1 MSRYERQIRFAPFG
15 KHGQTALSH
24 AQILIMGAGALGSHV
39 AAQLA
44 RMGARNLYIVDMDI
58 IETSNLH
65 RQSLYTEEDADNM
78 LPKVEAIKQHIQHI
92 NSEVNVTTFYQ
103 EVESSTIEALLTSV
117 QPDIVIDGMDHFKI
131 RYLINE
137 VCHKYQI
144 PWVYGAAV
152 GSKGTVYGIDFK
164 GPCLKC
170 LLQYI
175 PETGESCAINGVL
188 PPIISQVASYEVMEA
203 VRYLIGVGF
212 SKQLITLDVFNVSYK
227 AMNVDVLQ
235 DDNCQVCVQGY
246 YEILETKQQTHIE
259 NLCGK
264 TYLFRFQTHAFDY
277 AHHFSGH
284 IIKETPFAKLIHYQ
298 NYRMTLFQDGR
309 MNVYGVTNNEEA
321 QQLYHQ
327 FLKALK

>member
-1 MSRYERQIRFAPFG
+1 
-15 KHGQTALSH
+15 
-24 AQILIMGAGALGSHV
+24 
-39 AAQLA
+39 
-44 RMGARNLYIVDMDI
+44 MDI

-246 YEILETKQQTHIE
+246 YEILKPNNKHISKIYVE
-259 NLCGK
+259 KHIYFVSKHTPL
-264 TYLFRFQTHAFDY
+264 TM
-277 AHHFSGH
+277 H
-284 IIKETPFAKLIHYQ
+284 IIS
-298 NYRMTLFQDGR
+298 QDIS
-309 MNVYGVTNNEEA
+309 
-321 QQLYHQ
+321 
-327 FLKALK
+327 LKKHLSLS